1 MCNLWILDR
10 STSGLR
16 DLGTTHLSS
25 LKTIPSCADSSSP
38 ILRYGVMSFRRL
50 FTHLELLF
58 EELASC
64 RLADFL
70 YECLRNW
77 LCRVPESRPFVC
89 LSMVSTSSRHAL
101 IGRGALER
109 VSARYMC
116 WPGLKPISRSYFCRR
131 NNIHCKRL
139 GRSQGVCGRYP

>member
-1 MCNLWILDR
+1 MCDLWILDR

-25 LKTIPSCADSSSP
+25 IKTIPSCAGSSSR
-38 ILRYGVMSFRRL
+38 ILRYGVMSCRRL
-50 FTHLELLF
+50 FTHLKLLF

-64 RLADFL
+64 CLADFL
-70 YECLRNW
+70 YEFLRNW
-77 LCRVPESRPFVC
+77 LWRVAESRPFVS

-109 VSARYMC
+109 VSARYMR

-131 NNIHCKRL
+131 SNIPCKRL
-139 GRSQGVCGRYP
+139 GRPQGVCGR